1 MRVTKLYTAEEVEK
15 LTAGGRSYI
24 RTKNSIVQGLAITK
38 QKNPEAPKIVV
49 VGDGPTIMK
58 NAKLFVSQNE
68 FVPTYLKLG
77 NNQWL
82 YKGEYRV
89 ERFSDS
95 EMDIEQHLGP
105 DWEAKFEQSHKPAP
119 WQKAAK
125 E

>member
-24 RTKNSIVQGLAITK
+24 RTKDNVVVGLAITK
-38 QKNPEAPKIVV
+38 QKNPEAPNIVV

-58 NAKLFVSQNE
+58 NAQLLVKQNE
-68 FVPTYLKLG
+68 YVPTYLKLG
-77 NNQWL
+77 SNQWL

-89 ERFSDS
+89 VNYSNKS
-95 EMDIEQHLGP
+95 SDIEKHRKHRPRNKVTSILFL
-105 DWEAKFEQSHKPAP
+105 EK
-119 WQKAAK
+119 K